1 MALCRLLEWLCKEGH
16 YSEEELSSA
25 MAIAKM
31 SVDELPRCAQL
42 AHYLPGPTM
51 SAYELAHSGNQ
62 FTKDSSFI
70 APLLQSRCFS
80 SASFCSG
87 RHGCAE
93 VCKSCRITLPIGWM
107 PWLAKMG
114 LTASDAASLRAA
126 NGYDSDAG
134 LWLQCFCCPRRRY
147 QDVCPSE
154 NFWGLASRGAQDEA
168 KVHMLPDNNM
178 YQSGVPIWLQS
189 SAEYHQRSCG

>member
-80 SASFCSG
+80 SASFCLG
-87 RHGCAE
+87 LHGCAE
-93 VCKSCRITLPIGWM
+93 VCRSCRKILPIGM
-107 PWLAKMG
+107 
-114 LTASDAASLRAA
+114 DAMAR
-126 NGYDSDAG
+126 
-134 LWLQCFCCPRRRY
+134 
-147 QDVCPSE
+147 
-154 NFWGLASRGAQDEA
+154 
-168 KVHMLPDNNM
+168 
-178 YQSGVPIWLQS
+178 
-189 SAEYHQRSCG
+189 

>member
-25 MAIAKM
+25 MVIAKM

-70 APLLQSRCFS
+70 APLLQSRCSFS
-80 SASFCSG
+80 ACSCLG
-87 RHGCAE
+87 LHGGAE
-93 VCKSCRITLPIGWM
+93 ARVPTEQYSPLNACHGSQFG
-107 PWLAKMG
+107 A
-114 LTASDAASLRAA
+114 
-126 NGYDSDAG
+126 DST
-134 LWLQCFCCPRRRY
+134 
-147 QDVCPSE
+147 
-154 NFWGLASRGAQDEA
+154 
-168 KVHMLPDNNM
+168 
-178 YQSGVPIWLQS
+178 
-189 SAEYHQRSCG
+189 